1 MNYITYGD
9 KNNKSLVFIHGLA
22 STAELCFGAL
32 LPYLSDYY
40 VVLCELDCHYDESKK
55 DIFSMNDCIEDI
67 ENYIINN
74 LSGEVYSLCGFSM
87 GATMAVDLVSRA
99 SIRAERLFLDAAITI
114 EMGLAAKPFAYA
126 FAIGTDRIKKGKFIP
141 KFMLDYF
148 MGKGNDS
155 ASEMMYTNITK
166 KTILNACKTLYHYH
180 VSDNLKNFNKPVS
193 FLMGSEEA
201 IPKKS
206 EAVLK
211 KYLPQMKTEV
221 FEGKGHG
228 QFLHEE
234 PKLYAEKLLDF
245 LK

>member
-1 MNYITYGD
+1 MY
-9 KNNKSLVFIHGLA
+9 KRQ
-22 STAELCFGAL
+22 ELCFGAL

-74 LSGEVYSLCGFSM
+74 LSGEVYGLCGFSM

-148 MGKGNDS
+148 MGKGLS
-155 ASEMMYTNITK
+155 LIH
-166 KTILNACKTLYHYH
+166 I
-180 VSDNLKNFNKPVS
+180 
-193 FLMGSEEA
+193 
-201 IPKKS
+201 
-206 EAVLK
+206 
-211 KYLPQMKTEV
+211 
-221 FEGKGHG
+221 
-228 QFLHEE
+228 
-234 PKLYAEKLLDF
+234 
-245 LK
+245 

>member
-22 STAELCFGAL
+22 STAKLCFGAL

-40 VVLCELDCHYDESKK
+40 VVLCELDCHYDESDK
-55 DIFSMNDCIEDI
+55 DIFSMKECIERI
-67 ENYIINN
+67 EDYIVKN
-74 LSGEVYSLCGFSM
+74 LSGEVYGLCGFSM
-87 GATMAVDLVSRA
+87 GATMAVDLITRGK
-99 SIRAERLFLDAAITI
+99 IRAQRLILDAAITI
-114 EMGLAAKPFAYA
+114 EMGLMAKPFAYA

-148 MGKGNDS
+148 MGKGNDGV
-155 ASEMMYTNITK
+155 SEMMYANITK
-166 KTILNACKTLYHYH
+166 KTILDACKSLYHYQ
-180 VSDNLKNFNKPVS
+180 VSDELKNYTKPVL
-193 FLMGSEEA
+193 FLRGSQEA

-206 EAVLK
+206 EEVLAQ
-211 KYLPQMKTEV
+211 YLPQMESMII
-221 FEGKGHG
+221 EGKGHG

-234 PKLYAEKLLDF
+234 PQEYAKKLLDF

>member
-1 MNYITYGD
+1 MNYITFGD

-22 STAELCFGAL
+22 STAELCFVAL

-40 VVLCELDCHYDESKK
+40 VVLCELDCHYDKSKK
-55 DIFSMNDCIEDI
+55 DIFSMNDCIDDI

-74 LSGEVYSLCGFSM
+74 LSGKVYGLCGFSM
-87 GATMAVDLVSRA
+87 GATMAVDLISRG
-99 SIRAERLFLDAAITI
+99 SIRVERLLLDAAITI
-114 EMGLAAKPFAYA
+114 DMGLAVKPFAYA
-126 FAIGTDRIKKGKFIP
+126 FAIGTDRIKKGKFIA

-166 KTILNACKTLYHYH
+166 KTILDACKTLHHYH
-180 VSDNLKNFNKPVS
+180 ISDDLKKFAKPAL

-206 EAVLK
+206 AMLLK
-211 KYLPQMKTEV
+211 KYLPQMKIEV

-234 PKLYAEKLLDF
+234 PEAYVKILLDF